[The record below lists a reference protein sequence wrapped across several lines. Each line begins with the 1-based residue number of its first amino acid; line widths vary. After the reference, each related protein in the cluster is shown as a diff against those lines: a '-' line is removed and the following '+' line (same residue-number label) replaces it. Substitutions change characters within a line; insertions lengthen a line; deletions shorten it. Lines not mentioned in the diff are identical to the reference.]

1 MLVWLPVVPSVPVF
15 FHIAFEMIT
24 GTLLLWHPGQ
34 CHEFSFRSSQEPIFA
49 LTFLAAF
56 LEPPPGSLA
65 LVPVVSGNF
74 WIWVARDHGH
84 QHQGKQQKEKR
95 NENFHCNCW
104 CCCKWLED
112 GVEGSQLEAPD
123 FLGRLR
129 PLCLACGSAL

>member
-15 FHIAFEMIT
+15 FHISFEMIT
-24 GTLLLWHPGQ
+24 GALLLWHPGQ

-74 WIWVARDHGH
+74 CGKERGHFQALEREGADRNGPLALCYLGQRSSISLSFLLSDLRVFSLESSREGYFKWI
-84 QHQGKQQKEKR
+84 R
-95 NENFHCNCW
+95 N
-104 CCCKWLED
+104 
-112 GVEGSQLEAPD
+112 
-123 FLGRLR
+123 
-129 PLCLACGSAL
+129 